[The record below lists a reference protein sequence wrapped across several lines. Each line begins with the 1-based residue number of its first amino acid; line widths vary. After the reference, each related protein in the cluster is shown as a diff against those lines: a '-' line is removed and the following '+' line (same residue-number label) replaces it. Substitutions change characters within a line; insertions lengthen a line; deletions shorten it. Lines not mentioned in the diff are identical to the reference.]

1 MKIEIVYKAL
11 KTTEIEVDDKYKA
24 MLNNEKAW
32 DELIEPLSETVS
44 KKIREIEDN
53 HYFDEDDILGVSDVE
68 TDETIYEN

>member
-24 MLNNEKAW
+24 MLNDDKAW
-32 DELIEPLSETVS
+32 EELIDSLSETVL